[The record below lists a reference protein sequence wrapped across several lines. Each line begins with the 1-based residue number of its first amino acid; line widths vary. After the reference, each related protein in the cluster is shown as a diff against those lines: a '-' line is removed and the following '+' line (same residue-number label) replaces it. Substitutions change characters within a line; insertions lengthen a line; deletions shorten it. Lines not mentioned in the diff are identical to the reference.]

1 LFVALRREQC
11 RWRKLKDRLDESDVK
26 SFLAALPFIRK
37 YAISVVS
44 FSPGNVT
51 IELPFDE
58 RFSGPKTLFPA
69 SIVGTAGDVAAV
81 SSCLSLLPKGWGL
94 ATLDFTVKMT
104 GVAKG
109 EKLKAIGRVLQAG
122 HTNSVGA
129 ADIYVLAASR
139 EVLNCTCHHPKFQT
153 REVNR
158 HSAPA
163 GSRHDVSPFMSRL
176 DRN

>member
-1 LFVALRREQC
+1 MERVTYGTTHHCSGGRQLISVGLALKGAAPLEKAQ
-11 RWRKLKDRLDESDVK
+11 DHLDEGDVR
-26 SFLAALPFIRK
+26 SFLAALPFIRE

-44 FSPGNVT
+44 IFAGEVT

-81 SSCLSLLPKGWGL
+81 SSCLTLLPKGWAL

-109 EKLKAIGRVLQAG
+109 EKLKAKGRVLHAG

-129 ADIYVLAASR
+129 ADVYIMAAGR
-139 EVLNCTCHHPKFQT
+139 EVLCGTVLATT
-153 REVNR
+153 RNFKLVK
-158 HSAPA
+158 
-163 GSRHDVSPFMSRL
+163 
-176 DRN
+176 

>member
-1 LFVALRREQC
+1 MEKAQDC
-11 RWRKLKDRLDESDVK
+11 LDENDVK
-26 SFLAALPFIRK
+26 SFLEALPFIK
-37 YAISVVS
+37 EYAISVVS
-44 FSPGNVT
+44 FSPGKVT

-129 ADIYVLAASR
+129 ADIYILAAGR
-139 EVLNCTCHHPKFQT
+139 EVLCGTVLATT
-153 REVNR
+153 RNFKL
-158 HSAPA
+158 AK
-163 GSRHDVSPFMSRL
+163 
-176 DRN
+176 

>member
-1 LFVALRREQC
+1 LEIAQ
-11 RWRKLKDRLDESDVK
+11 DRLDESDVR
-26 SFLAALPFIRK
+26 SFLEALPFIK
-37 YAISVVS
+37 EYAISVVS
-44 FSPGNVT
+44 FSPGKVT

-81 SSCLSLLPKGWGL
+81 ASCLSLLPKGWGL

-109 EKLKAIGRVLQAG
+109 EKLKAKGRVLQAG

-129 ADIYVLAASR
+129 ADIYILAAGR
-139 EVLNCTCHHPKFQT
+139 EVLCGTVLATT
-153 REVNR
+153 RNFKL
-158 HSAPA
+158 AK
-163 GSRHDVSPFMSRL
+163 
-176 DRN
+176 

>member
-1 LFVALRREQC
+1 M
-11 RWRKLKDRLDESDVK
+11 
-26 SFLAALPFIRK
+26 
-37 YAISVVS
+37 VS

-129 ADIYVLAASR
+129 ADIYVLAAGR
-139 EVLNCTCHHPKFQT
+139 EVLCGTVLATT
-153 REVNR
+153 RNFKL
-158 HSAPA
+158 AK
-163 GSRHDVSPFMSRL
+163 
-176 DRN
+176 